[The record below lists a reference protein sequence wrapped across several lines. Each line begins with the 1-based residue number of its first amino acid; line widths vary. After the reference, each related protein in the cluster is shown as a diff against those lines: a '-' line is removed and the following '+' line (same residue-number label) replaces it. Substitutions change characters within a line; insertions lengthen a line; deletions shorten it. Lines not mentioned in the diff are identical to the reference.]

1 MSKRLNSAQNN
12 YEFSEYLLKSNA
24 FMKQLLVRSLYEF
37 LYQILLYRSLKRV
50 TLSLFLL
57 SLNVE
62 VLSFIV
68 GCMSHTCCGN
78 HVIEDE

>member
-1 MSKRLNSAQNN
+1 MCSRANLSQANNFHYKQTADDMSIT
-12 YEFSEYLLKSNA
+12 F
-24 FMKQLLVRSLYEF
+24 FH
-37 LYQILLYRSLKRV
+37 QILQYRSLKRV